1 MTSFF
6 NFGDNNMRTLFNFLQ
21 DALAKNNEF
30 EIRFGKFYQDK
41 SRDGKHHTNF
51 DSNME
56 TNSFYN
62 LKRMFEK
69 QNIAKQ
75 VKRTKE
81 FIYQSKGQ
89 NGSIKRIVDLDNNS
103 ETTMLKQSLRKYD
116 VYDYD
121 LRMSVSYE
129 RKGVSIPN
137 EKDLV
142 LTRTK
147 DRTSFR
153 LPFGSLDL
161 TVVQE
166 DKEDKNVTKYE
177 VEMEITSM
185 DQNMIITYLMIVLQN
200 RQDNFFVI
208 PGNEKRR
215 VVTEYRGIVQNNY
228 FVGAQPETLHK
239 EKISKL
245 YKSEYS
251 VTDKADGERTF
262 MIIDKNGGVY
272 FMDSNLNKVFK
283 TDLVSCK
290 LEESSQEEDTSSTL
304 SSLSCDDQN
313 SKKLYYSTII
323 DGELIKHDNKI
334 YFMAFDILAYNNRD
348 LRGKQEYNL
357 RKRLDRLTHIVK
369 TLSSSKYYAVSVKH
383 YYFGNV
389 FSGSK
394 KILDSV
400 DQKFYENDGLIFT
413 PINEPYP
420 LVKKWQNLLK
430 WKPSELNTIDFY
442 ARKATGE
449 SSNGISVWKLYVQG
463 EIQNE
468 VKHKT
473 QTVLFDVNALCG
485 NDTQSKVITYETTFA
500 DDLVDPTTGEL
511 YKTNTVIE
519 FRWDFSLNT
528 FVPLRTRWDKTV
540 NPKKHGNFSKVACDI
555 WNNINNPIEKEYLLK
570 FYSNVKSSNDDF
582 FFERMRRYHNKIK
595 EYLYN
600 KYCKDTSSLLELCS
614 GRGGDMHKWIYN
626 NIKNVIGYD
635 ISEKSI
641 EECKR
646 RLETTKIKSDYK
658 YEFYKLDLT
667 RDDSSDIIYNTLS
680 TSGISGT
687 TVDTICCQF
696 GVHYFFKSEK
706 TLDNIINVL
715 DKTLKNGG
723 HFIVTFMDNKCLD
736 NLFGDKKI
744 VSYEIDNE
752 IVYLL
757 ERESLGI
764 QSKFGNGLKITL
776 NGNNILGE
784 GSEEWIID
792 FDDFSKRME
801 SRGYKCIETELFSK
815 LYNPKMTGVEL
826 QECERNISFLN
837 RYCIFEKVQPN
848 NIDVHIR
855 NQIVF
860 DNMSTC
866 FDFNTIDLHQK
877 NIIVQRIGSLYN
889 IVDLINCIEYRY
901 YKNDIQNV
909 ELDNIP
915 ENIIPVINTMFNDLR
930 IQYQPVFIKDP
941 LNFSEYSESNN
952 QIYFTYHKHIIE
964 KRTET
969 VSDTTEENV
978 EYNNWYIIMYKDQ
991 LLFNKPISPP
1001 TQPQNEIIS
1010 QPTQP
1015 QNEIISPPTQPQNEI
1030 ISPPTQPQNGIISTP
1045 TPTPPPTLTS
1055 PPTQPQDDDIK
1066 HQLLQDYNTAKDSNV
1081 KLTIKVLKDFL
1092 QRVDL
1097 KLSGKRDELQQ
1108 RLETYLMV

>member
-41 SRDGKHHTNF
+41 SRSNDGKHHTNF

-69 QNIAKQ
+69 QNVLKQ

-89 NGSIKRIVDLDNNS
+89 NGSIKRIVDLDDNS
-103 ETTMLKQSLRKYD
+103 ETTMMKQSIRKYD

-121 LRMSVSYE
+121 LRMSVSHE
-129 RKGVSIPN
+129 RKGVSIPS
-137 EKDLV
+137 ETDLV
-142 LTRTK
+142 LVRTK

-166 DKEDKNVTKYE
+166 DKEHKSVTKYE

-185 DQNMIITYLMIVLQN
+185 DQNMIITYLMIILQN

-208 PGNEKRR
+208 PGNERRR
-215 VVTEYRGIVQNNY
+215 VVTEYRAIVQNNY

-239 EKISKL
+239 EKITKL

-251 VTDKADGERTF
+251 VTDKADGDRAF
-262 MIIDKNGGVY
+262 MIIDKNGSVY
-272 FMDSNLNKVFK
+272 FMDNNLNKVFK

-290 LEESSQEEDTSSTL
+290 SEESSQEEDTLSTL
-304 SSLSCDDQN
+304 SSCNDQN
-313 SKKLYYSTII
+313 SKKLYYSTVI
-323 DGELIKHDNKI
+323 DGELVKHDNKI
-334 YFMAFDILAYNNRD
+334 YFLAFDILAYNNRD
-348 LRGKQEYNL
+348 LRGKQEYDL
-357 RKRLDRLTHIVK
+357 RRRLDRLTHVIK
-369 TLSSSKYYAVSVKH
+369 TLSSSKYYVVSVKH

-420 LVKKWQNLLK
+420 VVKKWQNLLK
-430 WKPSELNTIDFY
+430 WKPAELNTIDFY
-442 ARKATGE
+442 AKRANGE
-449 SSNGISVWKLYVQG
+449 SSTGISVWQLYVQG
-463 EIQNE
+463 EVPRE

-485 NDTQSKVITYETTFA
+485 LDNQSNVITYETTFA
-500 DDLVDPTTGEL
+500 DDLIDSTTGEL

-519 FRWDFSLNT
+519 FRWDFSLNK

-570 FYSNVKSSNDDF
+570 FYSNVKSGNEDF

-600 KYCKDTSSLLELCS
+600 KYCKDTTSLLELCS

-626 NIKNVIGYD
+626 NIRNVIGYD

-646 RLETTKIKSDYK
+646 RLETTKIKNDYK

-667 RDDSSDIIYNTLS
+667 RDDASDIICNTIALNSRDTLS
-680 TSGISGT
+680 T
-687 TVDTICCQF
+687 VDTVCCQF
-696 GVHYFFKSEK
+696 GVHYFFKSER

-715 DKTLKNGG
+715 DKTLKLGG

-736 NLFGDKKI
+736 DLFGDKKS
-744 VSYEIDNE
+744 VSYEINNE

-764 QSKFGNGLKITL
+764 QSNFGNGLKITL

-784 GSEEWIID
+784 GSDEWIID
-792 FDDFSKRME
+792 FDDFCKRME
-801 SRGYKCIETELFSK
+801 LRGYKCIETELFSK
-815 LYNPKMTGVEL
+815 LYDSKMAGVEL

-837 RYCIFEKVQPN
+837 RYCVFEKVQPN

-860 DNMSTC
+860 DNMTTE
-866 FDFNTIDLHQK
+866 FDFDTIDLHQK

-901 YKNDIQNV
+901 YKNDIKNV

-915 ENIIPVINTMFNDLR
+915 EKIIPIIEKMFNDLS
-930 IQYQPVFIKDP
+930 IQYNPIFIKDP
-941 LNFSEYSESNN
+941 LDFSEYSELNN
-952 QIYFTYHKHIIE
+952 QIYFTYHKHTVE
-964 KRTET
+964 KRSET
-969 VSDTTEENV
+969 ITDSNEENV

-991 LLFNKPISPP
+991 LLFKKPIEQIP
-1001 TQPQNEIIS
+1001 NEI
-1010 QPTQP
+1010 Q
-1015 QNEIISPPTQPQNEI
+1015 EITNVTKVLLPIEEKRASNI
-1030 ISPPTQPQNGIISTP
+1030 IRQQLEQQVSDMRQ
-1045 TPTPPPTLTS
+1045 
-1055 PPTQPQDDDIK
+1055 
-1066 HQLLQDYNTAKDSNV
+1066 QLLEEYNTVKDSNA
-1081 KLTIKVLKDFL
+1081 KLTIKILKNFL

-1108 RLETYLMV
+1108 RLETYLMVQ